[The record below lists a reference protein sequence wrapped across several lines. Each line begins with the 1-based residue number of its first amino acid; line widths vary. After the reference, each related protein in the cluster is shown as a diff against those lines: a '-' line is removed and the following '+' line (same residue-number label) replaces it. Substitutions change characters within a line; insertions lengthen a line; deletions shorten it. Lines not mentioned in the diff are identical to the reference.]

1 MELFIAKI
9 LNSFK
14 LLTIFAK
21 QAPSQMFEW
30 VKNKLPAKSLKYWA
44 LLPAYKLSRKKT
56 QPENM
61 CDVVF
66 EKAKGCGVTV
76 NRRRV
81 YTEAAVRKAL

>member
-1 MELFIAKI
+1 M
-9 LNSFK
+9 
-14 LLTIFAK
+14 
-21 QAPSQMFEW
+21 
-30 VKNKLPAKSLKYWA
+30 KYWA

-66 EKAKGCGVTV
+66 EKAKGCGATV